1 MRGKRMSKA
10 ETSARQISSTVETT
24 IIKNVQERV
33 LPSDFEMRSLFTAV
47 TAEKNKSGT
56 TQYLPNLI
64 TKSVMAP
71 TIDSTEPE

>member
-1 MRGKRMSKA
+1 MRGKRTSKA
-10 ETSARQISSTVETT
+10 ETSARQMSSTVETT